1 MTFLAAAKQY
11 ALDKKIAFKLHKK
24 GSDEYNAIKAIQET
38 MKSEV
43 VKSEV
48 APVKLSAVKP
58 KKEKAPVKAKVEVAA
73 AAVVAEPVLKVRKP
87 RVPKS
92 EKVPD
97 AAEKVV
103 KPKKTAKK
111 EGGANLIQLDKP
123 LVIRF
128 D

>member
-24 GSDEYNAIKAIQET
+24 GSAEYNEIKAIQET

-43 VKSEV
+43 VKAEV
-48 APVKLSAVKP
+48 APVKLSTSK
-58 KKEKAPVKAKVEVAA
+58 KAKVPVAAAA
-73 AAVVAEPVLKVRKP
+73 AAVVVEPVVKVRKP
-87 RVPKS
+87 RAPKS
-92 EKVPD
+92 EKVSPD
-97 AAEKVV
+97 AVAAEKAV

-111 EGGANLIQLDKP
+111 EGGANLIILDKP
-123 LVIRF
+123 LTVRF

>member
-11 ALDKKIAFKLHKK
+11 ATEKGISFKLHKK

-43 VKSEV
+43 VKAEV
-48 APVKLSAVKP
+48 APVKLSTSK
-58 KKEKAPVKAKVEVAA
+58 KAKVPVAAAA
-73 AAVVAEPVLKVRKP
+73 AAVVVEPVVKVRKP
-87 RVPKS
+87 RAPKT
-92 EKVPD
+92 EKVV
-97 AAEKVV
+97 AAEKAV

-111 EGGANLIQLDKP
+111 EGGANLIILDKP
-123 LVIRF
+123 LTVRF